1 MECTA
6 ATIALFSIYSVLQ
19 ASGRLCPRRWAA
31 GVCQCDTI
39 ENAFI
44 RMRLALL
51 SVVLAGC
58 LLAQTPSLP
67 GQATDEEYRVYS
79 EHPRLFLTAQRLR
92 LLRRERDR
100 DSMRWHQF
108 ALLVRAAAQMPEPG
122 FALGLYFAVT
132 GDTAFGQ
139 RAVDWAL
146 GPATDLRQLALVY
159 DWCRAAMNAAQ
170 SKALLAKIRRLTEQ
184 PPAAGPAA
192 RRDRVLAVI
201 ATADDEQHSE
211 EGPLRETIV
220 QWWRADLAP
229 KLASGV
235 TVIPHDE
242 LYALLELMHAI
253 RDSTK
258 IDLREDAPEY
268 FKELPKYQILGNYPA
283 PLAAPENEYRI
294 PVYKGSV
301 EPDVDRA
308 AQARA
313 AGLSMVAFDN
323 NAFEN
328 QYLQGWLIQ
337 DRFMMQ
343 GTFGAPYEFLWA
355 NPYQPGLSYFQLP
368 VVYHDAHTGTL
379 FVRSN
384 WEDEA
389 LWFGLYAGEAQ
400 LFQDGK
406 ITVLNQSV
414 PAGSNP
420 KPIAVGD
427 ASILLGRSPMR
438 FSVEG
443 GTTLVV
449 GLKPQRKYLIETDD
463 EELRELETDRVGT
476 LVLEYPAD
484 RMAGV
489 RMVEAKSGSDGT

>member
-1 MECTA
+1 
-6 ATIALFSIYSVLQ
+6 
-19 ASGRLCPRRWAA
+19 
-31 GVCQCDTI
+31 
-39 ENAFI
+39 
-44 RMRLALL
+44 MRLAILTFTL
-51 SVVLAGC
+51 ASCVLP
-58 LLAQTPSLP
+58 QTVE
-67 GQATDEEYRVYS
+67 EEYRVYG
-79 EHPRLFLTAQRLR
+79 EHPRLILTSQRMR
-92 LLRRERDR
+92 LLKRERDR

-122 FALGLYFAVT
+122 FALALYFAVT
-132 GDTAFGQ
+132 GDTAFGK

-159 DWCRAAMNAAQ
+159 DWCQPVLNAAQ
-170 SKALLAKIRRLTEQ
+170 SKALVAKFRRLMEQ
-184 PPAAGPAA
+184 PSANSLSA
-192 RRDRVLAVI
+192 RRDRVLASI
-201 ATADDEQHSE
+201 AIADDEQHPE
-211 EGPLRETIV
+211 EVVLRESI
-220 QWWRADLAP
+220 QKWWRAGLAP

-235 TVIPHDE
+235 TAIPHDE
-242 LYALLELMHAI
+242 LYALLEIMHAI
-253 RDSTK
+253 RDNTK

-268 FKELPKYQILGNYPA
+268 FRELPKYQILGNYPA

-308 AQARA
+308 ALARA

-343 GTFGAPYEFLWA
+343 GTFGAPYEYLWA

-368 VVYHDAHTGTL
+368 VVYHDSHSGTL

-389 LWFGLYAGEAQ
+389 VWFGLYEGEAQ

-406 ITVLNQSV
+406 ITVLNQ
-414 PAGSNP
+414 AGPRAPDP
-420 KPIAVGD
+420 KAIAVGD
-427 ASILLGRSPMR
+427 ASILLGRSPMH

-449 GLKPQRKYLIETDD
+449 GLKPRHKYLIETDD

-489 RMVEAKSGSDGT
+489 RIVEAERGSEGTSNGSGVPGAQPREIGSGR

>member
-1 MECTA
+1 MRSVILGFLVSSC
-6 ATIALFSIYSVLQ
+6 LFSQ
-19 ASGRLCPRRWAA
+19 A
-31 GVCQCDTI
+31 V
-39 ENAFI
+39 
-44 RMRLALL
+44 
-51 SVVLAGC
+51 
-58 LLAQTPSLP
+58 
-67 GQATDEEYRVYS
+67 DEEYRVYS
-79 EHPRLFLTAQRLR
+79 EHPRLFLTSQRLR
-92 LLRRERDR
+92 LLKRERDR

-132 GDTAFGQ
+132 GDTAFGK

-159 DWCRAAMNAAQ
+159 DWCQPAMNAAQ
-170 SKALLAKIRRLTEQ
+170 SKALAAKLRHLLDQ
-184 PPAAGPAA
+184 PQPSAGITA
-192 RRDRVLAVI
+192 RRDRVLAAI
-201 ATADDEQHSE
+201 ALADDQQHSE
-211 EGPLRETIV
+211 EGLLRDTI
-220 QWWRADLAP
+220 QPWWRKELAP

-235 TVIPHDE
+235 TVVAHDE

-253 RDSTK
+253 RDNTK
-258 IDLREDAPEY
+258 VDLREDAPEY
-268 FKELPKYQILGNYPA
+268 FKELPKFQILGNYPA

-308 AQARA
+308 ALARA

-343 GTFGAPYEFLWA
+343 GTYGAPYEFLWA

-389 LWFGLYAGEAQ
+389 VWFGLYAGEAQ

-414 PAGSNP
+414 PAGVNP
-420 KPIAVGD
+420 KPVTVGD
-427 ASILLGRSPMR
+427 ASVLLGRSPMR

-443 GTTLVV
+443 GPVLVV
-449 GLKPQRKYLIETDD
+449 GLKAQQRYLIETDD
-463 EELRELETDRVGT
+463 EELRELVTDRVGT

-489 RMVEAKSGSDGT
+489 RIVEAKGGSD

>member
-1 MECTA
+1 MRSA
-6 ATIALFSIYSVLQ
+6 ILGFAL
-19 ASGRLCPRRWAA
+19 AS
-31 GVCQCDTI
+31 
-39 ENAFI
+39 
-44 RMRLALL
+44 
-51 SVVLAGC
+51 C
-58 LLAQTPSLP
+58 LL
-67 GQATDEEYRVYS
+67 GQAIEEDYRVYN
-79 EHPRLFLTAQRLR
+79 EHPRLLLTSQRLR

-132 GDTAFGQ
+132 GDTAFGK
-139 RAVDWAL
+139 RAADWAL
-146 GPATDLRQLALVY
+146 GPGSDLRQLALVY
-159 DWCRAAMNAAQ
+159 DWCQPVMNAAQ
-170 SKALLAKIRRLTEQ
+170 SKALAAKIHRLMEQ
-184 PPAAGPAA
+184 PPSANLAA

-201 ATADDEQHSE
+201 ATAQDEQHGE
-211 EGPLRETIV
+211 ETQLRETIR
-220 QWWRADLAP
+220 QWWRDGLAP
-229 KLASGV
+229 KLAGGV
-235 TVIPHDE
+235 TAIPHNE
-242 LYALLELMHAI
+242 LYALLEIMHAI
-253 RDSTK
+253 RDNTK
-258 IDLREDAPEY
+258 VDLRDDAPEY
-268 FKELPKYQILGNYPA
+268 FRELPKYQILGNYPA

-308 AQARA
+308 ALARA

-343 GTFGAPYEFLWA
+343 GIFGAPYDFLWA

-368 VVYHDAHTGTL
+368 VVYHDAHSGTL

-389 LWFGLYAGEAQ
+389 VWFGLYEGEAQ

-406 ITVLNQSV
+406 ITVLNQAS
-414 PAGSNP
+414 PLGANP

-427 ASILLGRSPMR
+427 ASVLLGRSPMR
-438 FSVEG
+438 FLIEG

-449 GLKPQRKYLIETDD
+449 GLKTRHKYLIETDD
-463 EELRELETDRVGT
+463 EEMRELQTDRVGT
-476 LVLEYPAD
+476 LVLEYSAD
-484 RMAGV
+484 RTAGV
-489 RMVEAKSGSDGT
+489 RIVEAKGGSDGACIGGGASCAQP

>member
-1 MECTA
+1 
-6 ATIALFSIYSVLQ
+6 
-19 ASGRLCPRRWAA
+19 
-31 GVCQCDTI
+31 
-39 ENAFI
+39 
-44 RMRLALL
+44 MRSAILGF
-51 SVVLAGC
+51 VIAGC
-58 LLAQTPSLP
+58 FLGQAPSLV
-67 GQATDEEYRVYS
+67 GQTIDEEYRVYN
-79 EHPRLFLTAQRLR
+79 EHPRLLLTSQRLR

-108 ALLVRAAAQMPEPG
+108 ALLVRSAAQMPEPG

-132 GDTAFGQ
+132 GDTAFGK
-139 RAVDWAL
+139 RAVDWGL
-146 GPATDLRQLALVY
+146 GPATDLRQLAMVY
-159 DWCRAAMNAAQ
+159 DWCQPVMNAAQ
-170 SKALLAKIRRLTEQ
+170 SKALADKIRRMMEQ
-184 PPAAGPAA
+184 PPAASVPA
-192 RRDRVLAVI
+192 RRDRVLAAI
-201 ATADDEQHSE
+201 AVTEEPQHGE
-211 EGPLRETIV
+211 EKLLRETV
-220 QWWRADLAP
+220 RDWWRSGLAP
-229 KLASGV
+229 KVASGV
-235 TVIPHDE
+235 TAIPHDE

-253 RDSTK
+253 RDNTK
-258 IDLREDAPEY
+258 IDLREDAGEY
-268 FKELPKYQILGNYPA
+268 FRELPKYQILGNYPA

-308 AQARA
+308 ALARA

-343 GTFGAPYEFLWA
+343 GVFGAPYEFLWA

-368 VVYHDAHTGTL
+368 VVYHDAHSGTL

-389 LWFGLYAGEAQ
+389 VWFGLWGGEAQ
-400 LFQDGK
+400 LFEDGK
-406 ITVLNQSV
+406 ITVLNQTAPGGV
-414 PAGSNP
+414 NP
-420 KPIAVGD
+420 KPITVGE
-427 ASILLGRSPMR
+427 ASVLVGRNPMR

-449 GLKPQRKYLIETDD
+449 GLKARHKYLIETDD
-463 EELRELETDRVGT
+463 EELRETETDRVGT

-489 RMVEAKSGSDGT
+489 RIVEAKGGSDGT

>member
-1 MECTA
+1 MRSAILGFLVSTC
-6 ATIALFSIYSVLQ
+6 LFSQ
-19 ASGRLCPRRWAA
+19 A
-31 GVCQCDTI
+31 V
-39 ENAFI
+39 
-44 RMRLALL
+44 
-51 SVVLAGC
+51 
-58 LLAQTPSLP
+58 
-67 GQATDEEYRVYS
+67 DEEYRVYS
-79 EHPRLFLTAQRLR
+79 EHPRIFLTSQRLR
-92 LLRRERDR
+92 LLKRERDR

-159 DWCRAAMNAAQ
+159 DWCQPAMNAAQ
-170 SKALLAKIRRLTEQ
+170 SKALAAKLRHVLDQ
-184 PPAAGPAA
+184 PPAAGITG
-192 RRDRVLAVI
+192 RRDRVLAAI
-201 ATADDEQHSE
+201 ALADDQQHSE
-211 EGPLRETIV
+211 ESLLRDTI
-220 QWWRADLAP
+220 QPWWRMELAP

-235 TVIPHDE
+235 TVIAHDE

-253 RDSTK
+253 RDNTK
-258 IDLREDAPEY
+258 VDLREDAAEY
-268 FKELPKYQILGNYPA
+268 FKELPKFQILGNYPA

-308 AQARA
+308 ALARA

-389 LWFGLYAGEAQ
+389 VWFGLYAGEAQ

-414 PAGSNP
+414 PAGVNP
-420 KPIAVGD
+420 KPVTVGD
-427 ASILLGRSPMR
+427 ASVLLGRSPMR

-443 GTTLVV
+443 GTVLVV
-449 GLKPQRKYLIETDD
+449 GLKAQQ
-463 EELRELETDRVGT
+463 
-476 LVLEYPAD
+476 
-484 RMAGV
+484 
-489 RMVEAKSGSDGT
+489 

>member
-1 MECTA
+1 
-6 ATIALFSIYSVLQ
+6 
-19 ASGRLCPRRWAA
+19 
-31 GVCQCDTI
+31 
-39 ENAFI
+39 
-44 RMRLALL
+44 MRLAILGL
-51 SVVLAGC
+51 VL
-58 LLAQTPSLP
+58 TSSLFS
-67 GQATDEEYRVYS
+67 QAVDEDYRVYS
-79 EHPRLFLTAQRLR
+79 GHPRLLLTSQRLR
-92 LLRRERDR
+92 LLKRERDR

-122 FALGLYFAVT
+122 FAWGLYFAVT
-132 GDTAFGQ
+132 GDTAFGR
-139 RAVDWAL
+139 RAADWAL
-146 GPATDLRQLALVY
+146 GPGADLRQLALVY
-159 DWCRAAMNAAQ
+159 DWCQPVMNAGQ
-170 SKALLAKIRRLTEQ
+170 SKALAAKIRQ
-184 PPAAGPAA
+184 IAGQAAAASMEA
-192 RRDRVLAVI
+192 RRDRVLAAI
-201 ATADDEQHSE
+201 AIADDEQHGE
-211 EGPLRETIV
+211 ETVLRETIQ
-220 QWWRADLAP
+220 QWWRAG
-229 KLASGV
+229 LASKLESGA
-235 TVIPHDE
+235 TVIPHDQ

-253 RDSTK
+253 RDNTK
-258 IDLREDAPEY
+258 VDLREDAPEY
-268 FKELPKYQILGNYPA
+268 FRELPKFQILGNYPA
-283 PLAAPENEYRI
+283 PLQSPENEYRI

-308 AQARA
+308 ALARA

-343 GTFGAPYEFLWA
+343 GIFGAPYEFLWA

-389 LWFGLYAGEAQ
+389 VWFGLYEGEAQ

-406 ITVLNQSV
+406 ITVLNQSA
-414 PAGSNP
+414 PAGIDP
-420 KPIAVGD
+420 KPLAVGD
-427 ASILLGRSPMR
+427 ATVLLGRSPMR

-449 GLKPQRKYLIETDD
+449 GLKARRKYLIETDD

-476 LVLEYPAD
+476 LVLEYPAE

-489 RMVEAKSGSDGT
+489 RIVEAKSGSGGT

>member
-1 MECTA
+1 MSRA
-6 ATIALFSIYSVLQ
+6 ILGFLIAI
-19 ASGRLCPRRWAA
+19 
-31 GVCQCDTI
+31 
-39 ENAFI
+39 
-44 RMRLALL
+44 
-51 SVVLAGC
+51 C
-58 LLAQTPSLP
+58 LL
-67 GQATDEEYRVYS
+67 GQSNDEEYRVYT
-79 EHPRLFLTAQRLR
+79 EHPRLLLNSQRMR
-92 LLRRERDR
+92 LLKRERDR

-108 ALLVRAAAQMPEPG
+108 ALLVRAAVQMPEPG

-132 GDTAFGQ
+132 GDPAFGK
-139 RAVDWAL
+139 RAVDWAM
-146 GPATDLRQLALVY
+146 GPAADLRQMAMVY
-159 DWCRAAMNAAQ
+159 DWCQPAMNPAQ
-170 SKALLAKIRRLTEQ
+170 SKALAAKIRRMMEQ
-184 PPAAGPAA
+184 PLAANLTA
-192 RRDRVLAVI
+192 RRDRVLAAI
-201 ATADDEQHSE
+201 ATVE
-211 EGPLRETIV
+211 EGQHGEENLLRETV
-220 QWWRADLAP
+220 QDWWRKGLAP

-235 TVIPHDE
+235 TAIPHDE

-253 RDSTK
+253 RDNTK
-258 IDLREDAPEY
+258 VDLREDAGEY
-268 FKELPKYQILGNYPA
+268 FRELPKYQILGNYPA

-308 AQARA
+308 ALARA

-368 VVYHDAHTGTL
+368 VVYHDAHRGTL

-389 LWFGLYAGEAQ
+389 VWFGLYEGEAQ

-414 PAGSNP
+414 PAGVNP

-427 ASILLGRSPMR
+427 ASVLLGRSPMR

-449 GLKPQRKYLIETDD
+449 GLKARRKYLIETDD
-463 EELRELETDRVGT
+463 EEMRELETDRVGT
-476 LVLEYPAD
+476 LVLEYPGE
-484 RMAGV
+484 RKAGV
-489 RMVEAKSGSDGT
+489 RIVEAQGGNSGA

>member
-1 MECTA
+1 
-6 ATIALFSIYSVLQ
+6 
-19 ASGRLCPRRWAA
+19 
-31 GVCQCDTI
+31 
-39 ENAFI
+39 
-44 RMRLALL
+44 MRSAILGF
-51 SVVLAGC
+51 VLAGC
-58 LLAQTPSLP
+58 LLGQAPSLV
-67 GQATDEEYRVYS
+67 GQTIDEEYRVYN
-79 EHPRLFLTAQRLR
+79 EHPRLLLTSQRLR

-108 ALLVRAAAQMPEPG
+108 ALLVRSAAQMPEPG
-122 FALGLYFAVT
+122 FALGIYFAVT
-132 GDTAFGQ
+132 GDTAFGK
-139 RAVDWAL
+139 RALDWAL
-146 GPATDLRQLALVY
+146 GPATDLRQLAMVY
-159 DWCRAAMNAAQ
+159 DWCQPVMNAAQ
-170 SKALLAKIRRLTEQ
+170 SKALADKIRRMMEQ
-184 PPAAGPAA
+184 PPAAGVPA
-192 RRDRVLAVI
+192 RRDRVLAAI
-201 ATADDEQHSE
+201 AITEEPQHGE
-211 EGPLRETIV
+211 EKLLRETV
-220 QWWRADLAP
+220 RDWWRSGLAP
-229 KLASGV
+229 KVASGV
-235 TVIPHDE
+235 TAIPHDE
-242 LYALLELMHAI
+242 LYALLELMHAV
-253 RDSTK
+253 RDNTK
-258 IDLREDAPEY
+258 IDLREDAGEY
-268 FKELPKYQILGNYPA
+268 FRELPKYQILGNYPA

-308 AQARA
+308 ALARA

-343 GTFGAPYEFLWA
+343 GVFGAPYEFLWA

-368 VVYHDAHTGTL
+368 VVYHDAHSGTL

-389 LWFGLYAGEAQ
+389 VWFGLWGGEAQ

-406 ITVLNQSV
+406 ITVLNQTAPSGV
-414 PAGSNP
+414 NP
-420 KPIAVGD
+420 KPIAVGE
-427 ASILLGRSPMR
+427 ASVLLGRNPMR

-449 GLKPQRKYLIETDD
+449 GLKARHKYLIETDD
-463 EELRELETDRVGT
+463 EELRETETDRVGT

-489 RMVEAKSGSDGT
+489 RIVEAKGGSDGT

>member
-1 MECTA
+1 
-6 ATIALFSIYSVLQ
+6 
-19 ASGRLCPRRWAA
+19 
-31 GVCQCDTI
+31 
-39 ENAFI
+39 
-44 RMRLALL
+44 MRSAILGF
-51 SVVLAGC
+51 VLAGC
-58 LLAQTPSLP
+58 LLGQAPSLV
-67 GQATDEEYRVYS
+67 GQTIDEEYRVYN
-79 EHPRLFLTAQRLR
+79 EHPRLLLTSQRLR

-108 ALLVRAAAQMPEPG
+108 ALLVRSAAQMPEPG
-122 FALGLYFAVT
+122 FALGVYFAVT
-132 GDTAFGQ
+132 GDTAFGK

-146 GPATDLRQLALVY
+146 GPATDLRQLAMVY
-159 DWCRAAMNAAQ
+159 DWCQPVMNAAQ
-170 SKALLAKIRRLTEQ
+170 SKALADKIRRMMEQ
-184 PPAAGPAA
+184 PPAASVPA
-192 RRDRVLAVI
+192 RRDRVLAAI
-201 ATADDEQHSE
+201 AIVDEEKHGE
-211 EGPLRETIV
+211 EKLLRETV
-220 QWWRADLAP
+220 RDWWRSGLAP
-229 KLASGV
+229 KVASGV
-235 TVIPHDE
+235 TAIPHDE
-242 LYALLELMHAI
+242 LYALLELMHVI
-253 RDSTK
+253 RDNTK
-258 IDLREDAPEY
+258 IDLREDAAEY
-268 FKELPKYQILGNYPA
+268 FRELPKYQILGNYPA

-308 AQARA
+308 ALARA

-343 GTFGAPYEFLWA
+343 GVFGAPYEFLWA

-368 VVYHDAHTGTL
+368 VVYHDAHSGTL

-389 LWFGLYAGEAQ
+389 VWFGLWGGEAQ

-406 ITVLNQSV
+406 ITVLNQTAPSG
-414 PAGSNP
+414 ADP
-420 KPIAVGD
+420 KPIAVGE
-427 ASILLGRSPMR
+427 ASVLLGRNPMR

-449 GLKPQRKYLIETDD
+449 GLKARHKYLIETDD
-463 EELRELETDRVGT
+463 EELRETETDRVGT
-476 LVLEYPAD
+476 LVLEYSAD

-489 RMVEAKSGSDGT
+489 RIVEAKGGSDGT